1 MTNQQST
8 ETGTEQAAT
17 AEASA
22 AEGANT
28 TVTNQQSTETGTE
41 RAASTE
47 ASAAEGTNTTVTNQQ
62 SGETGTERAASA
74 EAFAAEGTNTTVTN
88 QQSTE
93 TGTEQAATAEASA
106 AEGANTV
113 VAQTVLVDQVKDT
126 PRMTSIEQTIRE
138 VEQISSASISPNEK
152 AYLLAELE
160 ATLAL
165 EKRRAAIEESLEL
178 LGTNYSII
186 RDLQQSYE
194 QGLSQVNTLNIQAM
208 EQALQSEKNPEKA
221 KVLLTQIES
230 LKSIQTNSTNV
241 RGTSQVRSPNAT
253 KELILPLSSGDPEN
267 ITELQAQSSYVQ
279 YASQRVSYQ
288 QNLMGLDSLGQVK
301 SQIEDSMRILLTQ
314 ENEISIRELQ
324 QYAERYAGITQNIEK
339 SRSLLQEQR
348 ERLLDF
354 TDQTSYEWMIQNGIQ
369 ATTMLSSTKVSS
381 TVSTSAPVPFA
392 VTAVTT
398 MNQRFPEHPIN
409 VSLPNGL
416 IFRVQ
421 VGAFRKPVPNQLFRE
436 FGPVSGEVLA
446 NGLTCYLAGYFN
458 GSLDAVEARTM
469 IRRLGYTDAFIV
481 AYCDGKRMSFN
492 EGKDME
498 ANGTCRKQTA
508 AELQIA
514 LNQLMQ
520 QNQMTVETPSQVVP
534 LATAVDPNSTEA
546 NLDLYYTVQVA
557 VYNKALNADNING
570 IKELL
575 LTKTEKG
582 QFRYSSGEFTSFAE
596 ARQRKNEVVTKGIP
610 DAYVVAYYRG
620 KRISIGEANQLL
632 ASGIVPKKRGM
643 VVPVSTNNAEQ
654 LATTVEIPMLKPLV
668 KKDTVV
674 QYELKVNE
682 DNFLS
687 QLTRLNRIGTFTYQA
702 DKNRIVS
709 EKFVVDNI
717 SINQQLYLADMKRIR
732 EKGTKI
738 PSQEYVLNPTR
749 SDFYDWLLHQT
760 VTYDVRQENEAYIF
774 RFYPENEEQKEWVD
788 AASQRFKWTLKQK

>member
-1 MTNQQST
+1 
-8 ETGTEQAAT
+8 
-17 AEASA
+17 
-22 AEGANT
+22 
-28 TVTNQQSTETGTE
+28 
-41 RAASTE
+41 
-47 ASAAEGTNTTVTNQQ
+47 
-62 SGETGTERAASA
+62 
-74 EAFAAEGTNTTVTN
+74 
-88 QQSTE
+88 
-93 TGTEQAATAEASA
+93 
-106 AEGANTV
+106 
-113 VAQTVLVDQVKDT
+113 
-126 PRMTSIEQTIRE
+126 
-138 VEQISSASISPNEK
+138 
-152 AYLLAELE
+152 
-160 ATLAL
+160 
-165 EKRRAAIEESLEL
+165 
-178 LGTNYSII
+178 
-186 RDLQQSYE
+186 
-194 QGLSQVNTLNIQAM
+194 
-208 EQALQSEKNPEKA
+208 
-221 KVLLTQIES
+221 
-230 LKSIQTNSTNV
+230 
-241 RGTSQVRSPNAT
+241 
-253 KELILPLSSGDPEN
+253 
-267 ITELQAQSSYVQ
+267 
-279 YASQRVSYQ
+279 
-288 QNLMGLDSLGQVK
+288 
-301 SQIEDSMRILLTQ
+301 
-314 ENEISIRELQ
+314 
-324 QYAERYAGITQNIEK
+324 
-339 SRSLLQEQR
+339 
-348 ERLLDF
+348 
-354 TDQTSYEWMIQNGIQ
+354 
-369 ATTMLSSTKVSS
+369 
-381 TVSTSAPVPFA
+381 
-392 VTAVTT
+392 
-398 MNQRFPEHPIN
+398 
-409 VSLPNGL
+409 
-416 IFRVQ
+416 
-421 VGAFRKPVPNQLFRE
+421 LFRE
-436 FGPVSGEVLA
+436 FGPVSGEVLT

-492 EGKDME
+492 EGKAME

-534 LATAVDPNSTEA
+534 LATAADPNSTEA

-774 RFYPENEEQKEWVD
+774 RFYPENEEQKEWID
-788 AASQRFKWTLKQK
+788 AASQKFKWTLKQ

>member
-1 MTNQQST
+1 
-8 ETGTEQAAT
+8 
-17 AEASA
+17 
-22 AEGANT
+22 
-28 TVTNQQSTETGTE
+28 
-41 RAASTE
+41 
-47 ASAAEGTNTTVTNQQ
+47 
-62 SGETGTERAASA
+62 
-74 EAFAAEGTNTTVTN
+74 
-88 QQSTE
+88 
-93 TGTEQAATAEASA
+93 
-106 AEGANTV
+106 
-113 VAQTVLVDQVKDT
+113 
-126 PRMTSIEQTIRE
+126 
-138 VEQISSASISPNEK
+138 
-152 AYLLAELE
+152 
-160 ATLAL
+160 
-165 EKRRAAIEESLEL
+165 
-178 LGTNYSII
+178 
-186 RDLQQSYE
+186 
-194 QGLSQVNTLNIQAM
+194 
-208 EQALQSEKNPEKA
+208 
-221 KVLLTQIES
+221 
-230 LKSIQTNSTNV
+230 
-241 RGTSQVRSPNAT
+241 
-253 KELILPLSSGDPEN
+253 
-267 ITELQAQSSYVQ
+267 
-279 YASQRVSYQ
+279 
-288 QNLMGLDSLGQVK
+288 
-301 SQIEDSMRILLTQ
+301 
-314 ENEISIRELQ
+314 
-324 QYAERYAGITQNIEK
+324 
-339 SRSLLQEQR
+339 
-348 ERLLDF
+348 
-354 TDQTSYEWMIQNGIQ
+354 
-369 ATTMLSSTKVSS
+369 
-381 TVSTSAPVPFA
+381 
-392 VTAVTT
+392 
-398 MNQRFPEHPIN
+398 
-409 VSLPNGL
+409 
-416 IFRVQ
+416 
-421 VGAFRKPVPNQLFRE
+421 
-436 FGPVSGEVLA
+436 
-446 NGLTCYLAGYFN
+446 
-458 GSLDAVEARTM
+458 M